1 MASSQNRVRVVLF
14 TGGRG
19 SSVLSR
25 ELIRSE
31 RIALTL
37 AINGYD
43 DGLSTGEVRRFL
55 GDCLG
60 PSDFRKNASRLA
72 TELHTCDERLIK
84 LLDLRF
90 PDEYGFEQA
99 RASFAQL
106 REGGPPAADEFQRT
120 LRNLVGGIDRRTADL
135 LANRLD
141 RFEQERAR
149 TGYQFSF
156 ADCSLGNLV
165 FAGCF
170 LEVGR
175 DFNHAVE
182 DYTGLM
188 GIPAGMIE
196 NVTNGA
202 NLCLVAVDGD
212 GNLLATEAD
221 IVTADKPQYL
231 QDIYLLRRLT
241 TAEERKQLGRDGP
254 AALQRFLAAN
264 SVKPVPNP
272 CLLARIAE
280 ADIIVFA
287 PGTQHS
293 SLFPSYFTPGIGRAI
308 ARNLR
313 AVKVLITNLHEDAEI
328 SGSSAVDLV
337 DKALYYL
344 REKGQ
349 LSIPTPCLI
358 THYFINDPGRSESSA
373 PYVPLGHLDSIE
385 DPRLVRIGNY
395 EDGVTG
401 RHDATKVL
409 TPFIKSFLRRDE
421 RLRLAVLLVE
431 GRSLNKTGQTIIEM
445 VRAGVDQ
452 LPVVV
457 TLFYEGPESFDEDFG
472 DSLPFEARNLAT
484 QGSSI
489 EAAFARVVNDP
500 GYDYVLLF
508 ESSGMYKGEDIVS
521 LARHLEGGRL
531 DAVWGSRRLS
541 VNDIKA
547 AYQLVYRSKTLKSI
561 VSYIGS
567 HVLSLA
573 YFTLYGRF
581 ISDTLSG
588 ARVVR
593 SSFLRSGPFDYRQ
606 REFNQVLL
614 SNLLRQ
620 RAEVFET
627 PVYYFPISPEKVRRT
642 TMGDGLRS
650 LATILRLRWSAL
662 PAAPA
667 APPTPRAE
675 TDPVVLPRDTVSL
688 SK

>member
-1 MASSQNRVRVVLF
+1 M
-14 TGGRG
+14 
-19 SSVLSR
+19 
-25 ELIRSE
+25 
-31 RIALTL
+31 
-37 AINGYD
+37 
-43 DGLSTGEVRRFL
+43 
-55 GDCLG
+55 
-60 PSDFRKNASRLA
+60 
-72 TELHTCDERLIK
+72 
-84 LLDLRF
+84 
-90 PDEYGFEQA
+90 
-99 RASFAQL
+99 
-106 REGGPPAADEFQRT
+106 
-120 LRNLVGGIDRRTADL
+120 
-135 LANRLD
+135 
-141 RFEQERAR
+141 
-149 TGYQFSF
+149 
-156 ADCSLGNLV
+156 
-165 FAGCF
+165 
-170 LEVGR
+170 
-175 DFNHAVE
+175 
-182 DYTGLM
+182 
-188 GIPAGMIE
+188 
-196 NVTNGA
+196 
-202 NLCLVAVDGD
+202 
-212 GNLLATEAD
+212 
-221 IVTADKPQYL
+221 
-231 QDIYLLRRLT
+231 
-241 TAEERKQLGRDGP
+241 
-254 AALQRFLAAN
+254 
-264 SVKPVPNP
+264 
-272 CLLARIAE
+272 
-280 ADIIVFA
+280 
-287 PGTQHS
+287 
-293 SLFPSYFTPGIGRAI
+293 I

-431 GRSLNKTGQTIIEM
+431 GQSLNKTGQTIIEM
-445 VRAGVDQ
+445 VRAGIDQ

-457 TLFYEGPESFDEDFG
+457 TLFYEGRESFDGDFG
-472 DSLPFEARNLAT
+472 NSLPFEARNLAT
-484 QGSSI
+484 QGSSV

-561 VSYIGS
+561 VSYLGS

-593 SSFLRSGPFDYRQ
+593 SGFLRNGPFDYRQ
-606 REFNQVLL
+606 REFNQVVL

-667 APPTPRAE
+667 APPLRAE
-675 TDPVVLPRDTVSL
+675 TDPMVLPQDTVSL